1 MPNFVSITWPILQIL
16 VKTQI
21 GLFLISGILVNPLKI
36 VIFPEPVMLLT
47 WELDQILSWQDKQNN
62 VKKLVDNVM
71 WEIVTLLLFFGFLDN
86 LEQSRDRI
94 PDKVSTKVLFSVTVT
109 FCLTKTE
116 NRAKKSQTQL

>member
-116 NRAKKSQTQL
+116 NRAKKS